1 MTRDVRIG
9 LFGFGCVGQGLH
21 DIIGKTPSGI
31 RIDKVCVKDREKH
44 RSLSADTLT
53 YSASDI
59 LDNPDIDLVVE
70 LIDDHVAAFD
80 ITARAL
86 RNGKPVITANKRMV
100 AGNLDA
106 LLHLQN
112 EQPNPFLYE
121 AACCASIPIIR
132 TLEQYY
138 EKGDINGLEGIVN
151 GTTNYILT
159 QMFREGVSFSEAL
172 RLAQHNGFAESDPSM
187 DIEAFDAK
195 FKLCLLT
202 THALG
207 VVVPVDQVFNYG
219 IGTVGKEDVDFAR
232 SQGWVL
238 KLVAR
243 ASQRNNHLSA
253 FVLPQYIPPGSP
265 LYSVSN
271 EFNGILVHTPY
282 SDAQFFYGKG
292 AGGHPTASAVLA
304 DISAASARY
313 QYGYGKFRGAEKPVF
328 TNDVLVNIYCRYGD
342 TNIPNELVF
351 DSIDRRYNSTTHN
364 YVTGRI
370 SVAELSASTA
380 VRNSDVFIAALPN
393 ENQ

>member
-21 DIIGKTPSGI
+21 DIINKVPLGI
-31 RIDKVCVKDREKH
+31 RIDKVCVKDRTKF
-44 RSLSADTLT
+44 RNLSTDTLT
-53 YSASDI
+53 YTPSDI

-86 RNGKPVITANKRMV
+86 RNGKPVVTANKRML

-106 LLHLQN
+106 LLRLQS
-112 EQPNPFLYE
+112 EQPGPFLYE

-138 EKGDINGLEGIVN
+138 EKGDINSLEGIVN

-159 QMFREGVSFSEAL
+159 QMFRDGVSFNEAL

-219 IGTVGKEDVDFAR
+219 IGTIGKEDIDFVR
-232 SQGWVL
+232 SQGYVI
-238 KLVAR
+238 KLIAR
-243 ASQRNNHLSA
+243 ASQKDDWLSA
-253 FVLPQYIPPGSP
+253 FVLPQCITPDSP

-282 SDAQFFYGKG
+282 SDAQFFHGKG

-304 DISAASARY
+304 DITAAAARY
-313 QYGYGKFRGAEKPVF
+313 HYGYGKFRGTEKPTF
-328 TNDVLVNIYCRYGD
+328 TNDVFVNIYCRYRD
-342 TNIPNELVF
+342 TDIPNELLF
-351 DSIDRRYNSTTHN
+351 DSIDRRYNSATHN

-370 SVAELSASTA
+370 SLTELLVSPA

-393 ENQ
+393 ESQ